1 MESKYVEKYIN
12 FFTGKAQKAVQYGNF
27 DKACMAGRI
36 SAEIQYQWNQTY
48 VDENLEK
55 CITIMAQKKKT
66 IIKNYQIKDGV
77 ILFYDGFGLDTRGL
91 ALIYVKAL
99 CDLGYTVVYV
109 VPENARHR
117 QPEIQRVT
125 AGKEITFCY
134 LQNSLGNRHIDDIL
148 QIFVKYQP
156 EIAFFYTWPADI
168 EACVAFEVMEGKVKR
183 YQINLTD
190 HAFWLGR
197 DAFDYCVEFRE
208 YGACVSYLYRKIP
221 EGKICLL
228 HYYPYFDKDIPF
240 KGLPFEVKNRP
251 ILFSGGSLYKTFD
264 DKGTYYEIVEKI
276 MQRHDDLLFVYA
288 GNGDRSGLKKLQE
301 KLSGRVYPID
311 ERKDLYAVMQ
321 QCTLY
326 LNTYPMIGG
335 LMTQYAAIAG
345 RLPLTLVNCQEN
357 SLDGL
362 LLNHENI
369 NIEFNNKDDLIDEAD
384 KLLSD
389 DNYRWQMES
398 KLENSVVDESKFK
411 QELSRLLKSGKTDF
425 SFELRNIDTSEF
437 RKSYIHRFNMNN
449 LATAI
454 INKKTT
460 AIWWKYPRLL
470 CYRILHKFFL

>member
-1 MESKYVEKYIN
+1 M
-12 FFTGKAQKAVQYGNF
+12 
-27 DKACMAGRI
+27 
-36 SAEIQYQWNQTY
+36 
-48 VDENLEK
+48 
-55 CITIMAQKKKT
+55 
-66 IIKNYQIKDGV
+66 
-77 ILFYDGFGLDTRGL
+77 
-91 ALIYVKAL
+91 
-99 CDLGYTVVYV
+99 
-109 VPENARHR
+109 
-117 QPEIQRVT
+117 
-125 AGKEITFCY
+125 
-134 LQNSLGNRHIDDIL
+134 QNSSGDRFIDDIL
-148 QIFVKYQP
+148 QIFVKYQL

-221 EGKICLL
+221 EEKICLL
-228 HYYPYFDKDIPF
+228 HYYPYFDKKILF
-240 KGLPFEVKNRP
+240 KGLPFEVKARP

-264 DKGTYYEIVEKI
+264 DKGTYYEMVEQI
-276 MQRHDDLLFVYA
+276 MLKHDELLFVYA

-301 KLSGRVYPID
+301 KFSGRVYPID

-389 DNYRWQMES
+389 ENYRWQMES

-425 SFELRNIDTSEF
+425 SFELRNIDTTEF

-454 INKKTT
+454 INKKTV

-470 CYRILHKFFL
+470 CYRILQKFF